1 MAKGRFS
8 TRPPWPVAHS
18 RCMDIIAI
26 VIAVVFF
33 AAMLL
38 FVEGLDRV

>member
-1 MAKGRFS
+1 MGPSR
-8 TRPPWPVAHS
+8 PVAQS
-18 RCMDIIAI
+18 AWMDLAAV

-38 FVEGLDRV
+38 LIEGLDRV